1 MAYADFEYYVCTYM
15 GSAVPEDVF
24 PMLAMK
30 ASAYVDYITMN
41 RAKTAAGDA
50 GDAVK
55 NAVCALAEIIQDG
68 EKLNAVSTDT
78 ERQVSSET
86 VGAWSRSYGNK
97 SVSATDVQMI
107 ETRKREAA
115 AMYLAPYGLLKAR
128 GYCPCAGFPTL

>member
-1 MAYADFEYYVCTYM
+1 MAYADFEYYVCTYL
-15 GSAVPEDVF
+15 GSAVSEDAF
-24 PMLAMK
+24 PQLAMK

-41 RAKTAAGDA
+41 RARSAAGNA

-68 EKLNAVSTDT
+68 GKLNAVSTDT
-78 ERQVSSET
+78 ERPVSSET
-86 VGAWSRSYGNK
+86 VGAWSRSYGSR
-97 SVSATDVQMI
+97 SVSATDVQLL
-107 ETRKREAA
+107 EARKREAA